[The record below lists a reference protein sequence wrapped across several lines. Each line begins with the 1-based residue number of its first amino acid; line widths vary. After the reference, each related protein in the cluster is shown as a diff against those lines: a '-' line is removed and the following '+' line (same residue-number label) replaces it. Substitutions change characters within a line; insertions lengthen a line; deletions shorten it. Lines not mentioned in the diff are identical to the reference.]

1 MNELP
6 VGGHATITGYV
17 LHNDFTERLREFGLI
32 EGTIIRVLR
41 RAPFGGPVEIQYG
54 HTQIVL
60 RPSELGY
67 LHVQPL

>member
-6 VGGHATITGYV
+6 VGGCATITGYA

-32 EGTIIRVLR
+32 EGTVIRLLR

-60 RPSELGY
+60 RPNELGH
-67 LHVQPL
+67 LRVQRI